1 MESVQK
7 GKALQLQLYDGV
19 AAIAQAA
26 WPAGEGAGVFVG
38 REWLA
43 ALEETGCVGGE
54 TGWRPLPLALE
65 RDGRTVGLAP
75 AYLKQHNR
83 GEYVFDWSWSEAY
96 ARSGLDYYPKLV
108 VASPFTP
115 VTGSRLLGG
124 ADEQAHLIA
133 GLRQLVDDN
142 GLSSA
147 HVLFPTEDE
156 AGRLREAG
164 WLLRDGVQFH
174 WRNRAYAD
182 FDDFLA
188 TLSRDKRKKIRQERR
203 KVAEAEVA
211 VRALSG
217 GDIAST
223 DWELFFRCYRQT
235 YLEHGSLPY
244 LNLEFFRR
252 IGERLAGHCVMF
264 IASREGRDIAASL
277 CVRDGDALYG
287 RYWGALEEVPC
298 LHFELCYYQGLEY
311 AIRQGL
317 ETFEGGAQGE
327 HKQARGFEPERTVSA
342 HYIADP
348 RFRSAIADW
357 LRREREGVADYVDQ
371 LFSHSA
377 YKTLARDV

>member
-1 MESVQK
+1 M
-7 GKALQLQLYDGV
+7 QLQLYDGV
-19 AAIAQAA
+19 AAIAQSA
-26 WPAGEGAGVFVG
+26 WPAAGGAGVFVG

-43 ALEETGCVGGE
+43 ALEETGCVGGS
-54 TGWRPLPLALE
+54 TGWLPLPLALE

-75 AYLKQHNR
+75 AYLKRHNR

-96 ARSGLDYYPKLV
+96 ARAGLDYYPKLV

-124 ADEQAHLIA
+124 ADAQARLIA

-147 HVLFPTEDE
+147 HVLFPTAEE
-156 AGRLREAG
+156 AARLEEAG
-164 WLLRDGVQFH
+164 WLLREGVQFH
-174 WRNRAYAD
+174 WRNQAYAD

-188 TLSRDKRKKIRQERR
+188 ALSRDKRKKIRQERR
-203 KVAEAEVA
+203 KVAEAGVA
-211 VRALSG
+211 VRALEG
-217 GDIAST
+217 GAILDA
-223 DWELFFRCYRQT
+223 DWQLFFRCYRQT
-235 YLEHGSLPY
+235 YLERHSSPY
-244 LNLEFFRR
+244 LNLDFFRR
-252 IGERLAGHCVMF
+252 IGERLSGHCLMF
-264 IASREGRDIAASL
+264 VASREGRDIAASL
-277 CVRDGDALYG
+277 CIRDGDALYG

-311 AIRQGL
+311 AISRGL
-317 ETFEGGAQGE
+317 SVFEGGAQGE
-327 HKQARGFEPERTVSA
+327 HKQARGFEPARTVSA

-357 LRREREGVADYVDQ
+357 LRRERDGVADYVDQ

-377 YKTLARDV
+377 YKTLAREE

>member
-1 MESVQK
+1 M
-7 GKALQLQLYDGV
+7 QLQLYDGV
-19 AAIAQAA
+19 AAIAQSA
-26 WPAGEGAGVFVG
+26 WPAAGGAGVFVG

-43 ALEETGCVGGE
+43 ALEETGCVGGA
-54 TGWRPLPLALE
+54 TGWLPLPLALE

-75 AYLKQHNR
+75 AYLKRHNR

-96 ARSGLDYYPKLV
+96 ARAGLDYYPKLV

-124 ADEQAHLIA
+124 ADAQARLIA

-147 HVLFPTEDE
+147 HVLFPTAEE
-156 AGRLREAG
+156 AARLEEAG
-164 WLLRDGVQFH
+164 WLLREGVQFH
-174 WRNRAYAD
+174 WRNQAYAD

-188 TLSRDKRKKIRQERR
+188 ALSRDKRKKIRQERR
-203 KVAEAEVA
+203 KVAEAGVA
-211 VRALSG
+211 VRALEG
-217 GDIAST
+217 GAILDA
-223 DWELFFRCYRQT
+223 DWQLFFRCYRQT
-235 YLEHGSLPY
+235 YLERHSSPY
-244 LNLEFFRR
+244 LNLDFFRR
-252 IGERLAGHCVMF
+252 IGERLSGHCLMF
-264 IASREGRDIAASL
+264 VASREGRDIAASL
-277 CVRDGDALYG
+277 CIRDGDALYG

-311 AIRQGL
+311 AISRGL
-317 ETFEGGAQGE
+317 SVFEGGAQGE
-327 HKQARGFEPERTVSA
+327 HKQARGFEPARTVSA

-357 LRREREGVADYVDQ
+357 LRRERDGVADYVDQ

-377 YKTLARDV
+377 YKTLAREE